1 MSKRFFV
8 AGAAAL
14 VGLSIAAPAMAEESG
29 KKKKDDSYGYV
40 FTDDPLRAEGIGA
53 TTAQIR
59 VHKVGRR
66 DLLLRPRVHFVQEML
81 KSVESM

>member
-8 AGAAAL
+8 AGVVLLLGVAIAVPAAAQ
-14 VGLSIAAPAMAEESG
+14 ESS
-29 KKKKDDSYGYV
+29 KKKDDSYGYI

-59 VHKVGRR
+59 VHKAGRR
-66 DLLLRPRVHFVQEML
+66 ELLLRPRVHFVQEML
-81 KSVESM
+81 KSVENM